1 MTEVNLLKRGMLL
14 LNNYM
19 NTNLTLQITIKGGNM
34 NRKRILS
41 AAFIIMFLLVSFW
54 LSAEESKSNPVAV
67 SPGSETE
74 VVSVWHSCP
83 TFSWSAVDQASSY
96 RIAVFE
102 VVDPNVTEYEDMVT
116 MTSPVIIKDIPGPA
130 LSWTLSSEE
139 SLKTGNMYAW
149 YVQALDDYGNTLG
162 NWSSGKIFKVEQEI
176 HFAGIEEKL
185 AEKMMEYGVN
195 EETIKNILKDI
206 KSEVKEVAIRNS
218 SSKSNIINNQGI
230 SGIKGSEGTTNTFYG
245 LTAGAS
251 ITTGNYNSFFG
262 KAAGVYN
269 SIGSWNTFVGYSAG
283 AYNTSGYE
291 NTFLGFNTG
300 YNNSTGYH
308 NTYLGSQAGL
318 SNTTGYENT
327 FLGYVAGYNNTTGDL
342 NTFLGSTAGYFNT
355 TGSWNTF
362 IGAATGTYNT
372 TGYSNTFLGQES
384 GNHNT
389 TGNHNTFFGASSG
402 HTNTT
407 GNYNTFIGHGA
418 GLSNSTGYENTFL
431 GFAAGYY
438 NTTGYYNSFLGLH
451 AGYKNT
457 TGTSNTFL
465 GYAAGYNNTT
475 GYDNTFLGY
484 QAGVSTTIG
493 NYNILLGYRAG
504 YSNTSGSNNTF
515 IGNNAGYSNTT
526 GQGNLFLG
534 YNAGYN
540 ETGSNKLY
548 IDNSN
553 TTSPLIYG
561 EFDNNIVTING
572 KLGIGTKTPAYS
584 VELDTTG
591 ENAAIAAK
599 RTDGATNFMSA
610 TESYAQFGAVSNH
623 PVRILVN
630 SAWKMI
636 LNTDGSL
643 SMANGASC
651 TTGGVWTNASSRE
664 LKENIE
670 DLHPV
675 EAVEALN
682 RLNPVKYNY
691 KVDKDDKH
699 VGFIAEDVPEL
710 VATADRKGMSPMDV
724 IAVLTRVVQE
734 QQKIIADLQERMA
747 KVEKK

>member
-1 MTEVNLLKRGMLL
+1 
-14 LNNYM
+14 
-19 NTNLTLQITIKGGNM
+19 M
-34 NRKRILS
+34 NRRKILS
-41 AAFIIMFLLVSFW
+41 TVFVLTFLMVSFW
-54 LSAEESKSNPVAV
+54 LSAEESKSSPVAV

-74 VVSVWHSCP
+74 VVSVWQSCP

-102 VVDPNVTEYEDMVT
+102 VVDPNVTEYEDMAAVS
-116 MTSPVIIKDIPGPA
+116 SPVIIKDIPGPA

-149 YVQALDDYGNTLG
+149 YVQAVDDYGNTLG

-176 HFAGIEEKL
+176 HFAGIKEKL
-185 AEKMMEYGVN
+185 AEKMREYGVD
-195 EETIKNILKDI
+195 EETITNILKEMN
-206 KSEVKEVAIRNS
+206 SEVKEVAIRNS
-218 SSKSNIINNQGI
+218 SSKDIVINNQGR
-230 SGIKGSEGTTNTFYG
+230 SGIQGYEGTTNTFYG

-251 ITTGNYNSFFG
+251 ITTGKYNSFFG
-262 KAAGVYN
+262 REAGEFTTSGELNTFIGCVAGIYN
-269 SIGSWNTFVGYSAG
+269 TTGSKNTFVGSNAG
-283 AYNTSGYE
+283 VY
-291 NTFLGFNTG
+291 
-300 YNNSTGYH
+300 
-308 NTYLGSQAGL
+308 
-318 SNTTGYENT
+318 NTTGYENT
-327 FLGYVAGYNNTTGDL
+327 TLGYIAGYNNTTGHH
-342 NTFLGSTAGYFNT
+342 NTYLGNSAGY
-355 TGSWNTF
+355 S
-362 IGAATGTYNT
+362 
-372 TGYSNTFLGQES
+372 
-384 GNHNT
+384 
-389 TGNHNTFFGASSG
+389 
-402 HTNTT
+402 NTT

-418 GLSNSTGYENTFL
+418 GRSNSTGYENTFL
-431 GFAAGYY
+431 GFATGYY

-457 TGTSNTFL
+457 TGASNTFL

-475 GYDNTFLGY
+475 GNDNTFLGY

-493 NYNILLGYRAG
+493 NYNLLLGYRAG

-584 VELDTTG
+584 MELDTTG

-691 KVDKDDKH
+691 KVDKADKH

-724 IAVLTRVVQE
+724 IAVLTKVVQV

-747 KVEKK
+747 KVEEK